1 MATPICHVPVPIT
14 MTWSYSNINNS
25 AATVPCLFLFP
36 FSILL
41 PSRPSADW
49 YLSFIPFFCFNHAGR
64 SSGIFMLSKRS
75 SGLDFSDGKYAI
87 DPLQQHPDMATAYNA
102 GPQPSHLQRNKSERT
117 RLQGLQRSN
126 TVGSNAGQALNHS
139 RTFRQK
145 FGIWMINEGGRQLF
159 FGIWVFLHLLVAV
172 FGMFHYQL
180 KDNLVTARAT
190 FGITFCTSQS
200 TWVWRVWTIINP
212 LFCSDRPR
220 CSSGLARRCHL
231 YPSPCLPQLHFVPSP
246 DPS

>member
-1 MATPICHVPVPIT
+1 
-14 MTWSYSNINNS
+14 
-25 AATVPCLFLFP
+25 VPCLFLFP

-49 YLSFIPFFCFNHAGR
+49 YLSFIPFFCFDHAGR

-200 TWVWRVWTIINP
+200 TWV
-212 LFCSDRPR
+212 
-220 CSSGLARRCHL
+220 
-231 YPSPCLPQLHFVPSP
+231 
-246 DPS
+246 